1 MKKRLFLHIGFH
13 KTGTS
18 ALQEYLDDNRKQL
31 IELGIFYPKS
41 YSGLFP
47 GNVDLSWAFDKTPPS
62 WSSVNTTN
70 KNIIIEYY
78 KTQIEKTNCE
88 TVIISSEDFVLLDS
102 QSDSIEKLKK
112 FFINFDVKII
122 AYVREPIEFIL
133 SLYSHAVRSRSI
145 NCSLKR
151 YIAEKYSFR
160 AADYPTRLQPWIK
173 IFGRKNVIVKK
184 YSTAEFVNNNLVDD
198 FFAATGI
205 EVEVDKTMNR
215 SNIGIHP
222 WLIQPYIEIS
232 SANIDENKKI
242 KKLRELSLLG
252 LDLPKE
258 DTLSYLLDKEEVE
271 IIRNSYQV
279 SRNRLKRDFGIE
291 FL

>member
-1 MKKRLFLHIGFH
+1 MKRLFLHIGFH

-18 ALQEYLDDNRKQL
+18 ALQEYLDENREKL
-31 IELGIFYPKS
+31 IKNGIFYPKS
-41 YSGLFP
+41 HSSLFP

-62 WSSVNTTN
+62 WSSVDKTN
-70 KNIIIEYY
+70 KNDIIKYY
-78 KTQIEKTNCE
+78 KDQIDETSCE
-88 TVIISSEDFVLLDS
+88 TIIISSEDFVLLDG
-102 QSDSIEKLKK
+102 QSDSIEKIRK
-112 FFINFDVKII
+112 FFIDYDTKII

-145 NCSLKR
+145 NCSFKK

-173 IFGRKNVIVKK
+173 IFGRENLIVKK
-184 YSTAEFVNNNLVDD
+184 YLTAEFVNSNLVDD

-232 SANIDENKKI
+232 SANIVEKI
-242 KKLRELSLLG
+242 KVKKLRELSLLG

-258 DTLSYLLDKEEVE
+258 DTLRYLLEKEDLE

-291 FL
+291 F